1 MVINEIELELRDA
14 LARLYDP
21 GFQPSSKLCALLDCE
36 NEERAVSIQC
46 KITEGIELLKPSE
59 EVPPSA
65 RLFRF
70 YDLLKNRFVLR
81 LTLEE
86 TALRMHMS
94 MSSTWRNKELRFTRC
109 RWSYGGKNR
118 QSCRQSRGKAARSVA
133 GMVRTGPARACFTA
147 QHRARCSRGGRRI
160 GAAGRRVGERA
171 V

>member
-109 RWSYGGKNR
+109 RWSYGGKKQAKLPAESREGSPGQSPNGPNR
-118 QSCRQSRGKAARSVA
+118 PGASLLHCTASSQMQSRR
-133 GMVRTGPARACFTA
+133 
-147 QHRARCSRGGRRI
+147 
-160 GAAGRRVGERA
+160 
-171 V
+171 